1 MAFSTAGLNAAVNGL
16 VSAGNFIS
24 FHTADPGT
32 TGASE
37 VTGGSY
43 ARQGSTFAAAASGS
57 RAGSQV
63 SAAIPAGTTITH
75 WGLWSAA
82 TGGTF
87 LYGGTLPAPEAFGSA
102 GTYQFTPTVSA
113 TN

>member
-1 MAFSTAGLNAAVNGL
+1 MAYNANGLNAAVNGIA
-16 VSAGNFIS
+16 SAGAVIS

-37 VTGGSY
+37 VVGGTY
-43 ARQGSTFAAAASGS
+43 ARQTTTWAAAANGS

-63 SAAIPAGTTITH
+63 SAAIPAGTSLTY
-75 WGLWSAA
+75 WGLWSAT

-87 LYGGTLPAPEAFGSA
+87 LYGGSLSATETFGSA
-102 GTYQFTPTVSA
+102 GTMQFTPTIAV